1 MIQIKPI
8 SKTINQANNL
18 RLKEKRKGPG
28 GGGGGAAQSCTSTT
42 KNKKEL
48 LLPPFESRNLCLPL
62 KVLVFPPS

>member
-28 GGGGGAAQSCTSTT
+28 GGGGRGA
-42 KNKKEL
+42 KL
-48 LLPPFESRNLCLPL
+48 Y
-62 KVLVFPPS
+62 